1 MKRDIEESLHVWVE
15 KRNRKPLI
23 LRGARQVGKTYLVE
37 HVLKNAFSRF
47 VKIDFEQTREAIHC
61 FDTLIPEKI
70 IGRLEVQSGK
80 PIIPGETLLF
90 LDEIQVCPAAIMA
103 LRYFKEQMPNL
114 HVIAAGSLLE
124 FALNDANFS
133 MPVGRVEYLFLK
145 PLSFSEFLVATGNEL
160 LRDRLATCSLTSPPD
175 DVLHRK
181 ALECVREYMIL
192 GGMPAV
198 IEEYRTSKSWLN
210 SQHEQSIILNTY
222 RDDFG
227 KYAKDSQLKYL
238 QTLFDKAPGFIGEN
252 FQYTKVDSHTDPRQ
266 IRMALEKLS
275 YAGLIAQVYAVSASG
290 LPLLHTKNEK
300 KFKLYFLDI
309 GLVNR
314 AMRLD
319 LELLLQEDLMLL
331 NRGSLAEQFVAQ
343 ELLAYSDRHE
353 PRQLFYWTRE
363 KLGSSAEVDF
373 VIQDET
379 MIIPLEVKAGT
390 TGRLRSLHLFIEEK
404 KSPIA
409 IRISQYPLHFQEGIL
424 SVPLY
429 LVKEIP
435 RLLNEIY
442 NLI

>member
-1 MKRDIEESLHVWVE
+1 MKRDLEESLVAW
-15 KRNRKPLI
+15 KDKSNRKPLI

-37 HVLKNAFSRF
+37 QFLKDKFSRF
-47 VKIDFEQTREAIHC
+47 VKIDFEQTGEAAYC

-70 IGRLEVQSGK
+70 VAKLEVQSGK
-80 PIIPGETLLF
+80 QIIPGETLLF

-103 LRYFKEQMPNL
+103 LRYFKEQMPDL

-145 PLSFSEFLVATGNEL
+145 PLSFNEFLVATGNEVL
-160 LRDRLATCSLTSPPD
+160 ENRLADCSLKNPPD
-175 DVLHRK
+175 DLLHRK

-198 IEEYRTSKSWLN
+198 IDEYRASKSWLN
-210 SQHEQSIILNTY
+210 SQREQSIILNTY

-227 KYAKDSQLKYL
+227 KYTKDSQLKYL
-238 QTLFDKAPGFIGEN
+238 QNLFDKAPGLIGEN
-252 FQYTKVDSHTDPRQ
+252 FQYSKVDSHTDPRQ
-266 IRMALEKLS
+266 IRMSLEKLS
-275 YAGLIAQVYAVSASG
+275 YAGLVYPVYAVSASG
-290 LPLLHTKNEK
+290 LPLLLTKNEK

-309 GLVNR
+309 GLVHR

-319 LELLLQEDLMLL
+319 LEHLLQEDLMLL

-353 PRQLFYWTRE
+353 LRPLFYWARE

-373 VIQDET
+373 VIQDGAN
-379 MIIPLEVKAGT
+379 IIPLEVKAGT
-390 TGRLRSLHLFIEEK
+390 TGRLRSLHLFREEK
-404 KSPIA
+404 KSSIA
-409 IRISQYPLHFQEGIL
+409 IRISQYPLSFQEGIL

-429 LVKEIP
+429 LIKEIP
-435 RLLNEIY
+435 RLLQSI
-442 NLI
+442 